1 MLREYKVVTLDHL
14 VSGNAPQAYLD
25 DPEIVKA
32 LERVTYRPLLRNWRQ
47 HREDALFCIDD
58 AYNRRLEHGYWD
70 MAGQA
75 HAIAPCGE
83 LRFEHTWCLGRDG
96 LRVDVEHGVVFIG
109 HTVNWGREYFDW
121 WIDYSQVGFVE
132 WVSPDV
138 FRADF
143 GEPERRDDNVVMMKY
158 PGYGIFGHWLLDFI
172 PQLAVSRYMDL
183 PEGTK
188 FVFDHLTDWMKG
200 LLEAVGIEAIDS
212 YSHRL
217 TEHANLRMPTGMKN
231 GYALGQPINA
241 LAWSG
246 LRTHFNHL
254 NCEREPTGMDRLF
267 ISRSKWVG
275 QRALADYQALEGLMA
290 SLGFTV
296 FHPEQHSLQDQAHY
310 FSQAKVILGE
320 DGSGLHTI
328 MLADPGAVL
337 GVLMQEDRYNLWH
350 AGICHT
356 MGHRVAYHQLKH
368 GEHGVELDLEA
379 IGSFARAIVDSARV
393 SG

>member
-1 MLREYKVVTLDHL
+1 MLREYKVVALDHL
-14 VSGNAPQAYLD
+14 VSGDIPQAYRD
-25 DPEIVKA
+25 DPAIMSA
-32 LERVTYRPLLRNWRQ
+32 LARVSYRPLLRNWRQ
-47 HREDALFCIDD
+47 QRDDTLFCLDD
-58 AYNRRLEHGYWD
+58 SYNRRLADSYWD

-83 LRFEHTWCLGRDG
+83 LHFDHIWCLGQDG
-96 LRVDVEHGVVFIG
+96 LRVDIENSVVFIG
-109 HTVNWGREYFDW
+109 HSVNWGREYFNW
-121 WIDYSQVGFVE
+121 WIDYSQVGFVD
-132 WVSPDV
+132 WVSADV

-143 GEPERRDDNVVMMKY
+143 GDPDHRDDNVVMMKY

-172 PQLAVSRYMDL
+172 PQLAVSRYMGL

-200 LLEAVGIEAIDS
+200 LLDAAGTSSVDC
-212 YSHRL
+212 YRHRL

-246 LRTHFNHL
+246 LRAHFNHL
-254 NCEREPTGMDRLF
+254 NCERAPTGMDRLF
-267 ISRSKWVG
+267 ISRRKWAG
-275 QRALADYQALEGLMA
+275 QRGLADYDALENLMT
-290 SLGFTV
+290 SLGFII

-328 MLADPGAVL
+328 MLSDPGAVL
-337 GVLMQEDRYNLWH
+337 GVLMHDDRHNLWH

-356 MGHRVAYHQLKH
+356 MGHRVAYHELRQ
-368 GEHGVELDLEA
+368 GPEGVVIDIDA
-379 IGSFARAIVDSARV
+379 IRTFANAIVDQPQR
-393 SG
+393 

>member
-1 MLREYKVVTLDHL
+1 MIKEYKIVALDHL
-14 VSGNAPQAYLD
+14 VSGEMPQAYRD
-25 DPEIVKA
+25 DPAIIKA
-32 LERVTYRPLLRNWRQ
+32 LARVIYRPLLRNWLQQRD
-47 HREDALFCIDD
+47 ETLFCLDD
-58 AYNRRLEHGYWD
+58 PYNARLAQGYWD

-83 LRFEHTWCLGRDG
+83 LHFEHIWCLGRDG
-96 LRVDVEHGVVFIG
+96 LRVDIENGVVFIG

-132 WVSPDV
+132 WVSADA

-143 GEPERRDDNVVMMKY
+143 GEPERRDDNIVMMKY
-158 PGYGIFGHWLLDFI
+158 PGYGIFGHWLLDFV
-172 PQLAVSRYMDL
+172 PQLTASRYMEL

-188 FVFDHLTDWMKG
+188 FVFDHLTDWMKD
-200 LLEAVGIEAIDS
+200 LLDAVGITAVDS

-217 TEHANLRMPTGMKN
+217 TEHVNLRMPTGMKN

-246 LRTHFNHL
+246 LRAHFNHL
-254 NCEREPTGMDRLF
+254 NSTRAPTGLERLF
-267 ISRSKWVG
+267 VSRSKWAG
-275 QRALADYQALEGLMA
+275 QRSLANYKALERLMA
-290 SLGFTV
+290 SLGFTI
-296 FHPEQHSLQDQAHY
+296 FHPEQYSLQDQAHY
-310 FSQAKVILGE
+310 FSQAKIILGE

-328 MLADPGAVL
+328 MLADPGVVL

-356 MGHRVAYHQLKH
+356 MGHRLAYHELKL
-368 GEHGVELDLEA
+368 GAQGVEINLDA
-379 IGSFARAIVDSARV
+379 IGTFTQALIAQAR
-393 SG
+393 